1 MMMKMS
7 LWLLLLGFVVTFT
20 AAAGPGSC
28 VGRCGEIFT
37 RGKQCTCD
45 LNCLQYNECCKD
57 FQATCTPVL
66 SCQGRCGETFRRGR
80 MCECDPQCV
89 RYNTCCHDYQMQCD
103 ASALASHL
111 RSVQPLRAIV
121 AGNRKAK
128 KNKKKSSESEEWS
141 TGGLGPL
148 NPLSASSGPTPPSIL
163 TNPLQYGMSNTYS
176 PFGQLP
182 TSISSSYSGAPDS
195 PAFGS
200 SLPSRG
206 ALSWGLGA
214 PVSPSGPGAV
224 NVHQVPLHGEVT
236 LSGTSQDLSGP
247 AGSMPRA
254 STLQDIAQALG
265 PSAVEGGTEGPGAGL
280 FVDVDLCSDSLING
294 LTALINGSI
303 LIFKGELFWLVD
315 PVSRS
320 ASRPQSITDTLGI
333 SSPIDTVFTRSNCHG
348 QTYIIK
354 GDQYWRLDRN
364 MMMEPGFPK
373 PLASEFPGLMGP
385 ITAALA
391 VPATKNKPETIFF
404 FKNGDIMQKF
414 TFPSGSTPPC
424 NQKAKSSQ
432 RGHRAAVGLLS
443 AKINLKVSLKGFPT
457 PVTSALSM
465 PSPQRS
471 DVYHHYVFSG
481 PLFFRIQ
488 ISGDLPVL
496 AKPDPSAVFAPLP
509 ILRPIAAATDTANMA
524 PQNADPPQPAN
535 SIRVWLQCP

>member
-28 VGRCGEIFT
+28 VGRCGEVFT

-89 RYNTCCHDYQMQCD
+89 RYNTCCHDYQMQC
-103 ASALASHL
+103 
-111 RSVQPLRAIV
+111 
-121 AGNRKAK
+121 GNRKTK

-141 TGGLGPL
+141 TG
-148 NPLSASSGPTPPSIL
+148 
-163 TNPLQYGMSNTYS
+163 MSNTYS

-182 TSISSSYSGAPDS
+182 TFIPSSYSGAPDS

-200 SLPSRG
+200 SLPSRS

-247 AGSMPRA
+247 AGSMPRT

-265 PSAVEGGTEGPGAGL
+265 PSAVEGGTEGPGA
-280 FVDVDLCSDSLING
+280 
-294 LTALINGSI
+294 
-303 LIFKGELFWLVD
+303 GELFWLVD

-354 GDQYWRLDRN
+354 ISHKPFHQSFLPISHLPHQGDQYWRLDRN

-424 NQKAKSSQ
+424 NVKAKSSQ

-471 DVYHHYVFSG
+471 DGYHHYVFSG

-509 ILRPIAAATDTANMA
+509 ILRPIAVATDTANMA